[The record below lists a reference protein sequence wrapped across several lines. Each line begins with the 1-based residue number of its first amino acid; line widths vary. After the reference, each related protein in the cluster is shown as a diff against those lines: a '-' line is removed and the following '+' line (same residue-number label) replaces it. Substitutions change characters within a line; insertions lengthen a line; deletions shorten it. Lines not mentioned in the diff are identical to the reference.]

1 MLQNSLLRGALAA
14 TLLTLAAC
22 GGSSNDG
29 SSSTAG
35 SSAASSPSTGTSN
48 IANASTLIALS
59 SANYNV
65 PVANNSAVVTVNR
78 LGTSQGSATVSYT
91 TVSGTATAGTNYT
104 PTSGILAWAD
114 GDSSP
119 KTIVVPVSAKGTS
132 KLFGVNLVSVSG
144 AATLGSPTSATVTLA
159 STTAANSSSGA
170 STSSSSSSSSSGSK
184 SSSTSSSSS
193 GSGSSSGSS
202 SSSSG
207 TSAFSIAVSGNRLVN
222 GSGATVQL
230 RGVNMSGLE
239 LSSILG
245 SGDPWGYSGFGT
257 SSGTIPDDTFIRAQK
272 CNVVRLPLNEESWL
286 GYPNSSGTNPDPSGN
301 YVSVVKKSV
310 AQYTA
315 DGLYVIVD
323 LHWSAQ
329 GSAPANAQQM
339 MADSDHSITFWTSV
353 ANAFKDNP
361 AVIFELYNEPHDIS
375 NAVVSGGGGGWAGY
389 QQMLDAVRAT
399 GATNVVLMGG
409 TAWSND
415 ESWWTSNRPVDA
427 LNQIAA
433 AHHDYNQ
440 GLTYDIGTNPTAA
453 TAMLNAPGVPV
464 VITET
469 GDSNSGSS
477 YISAVLST
485 ADAQGYG
492 VVAWALNPADSF
504 GAPNLLQSFT
514 PPTAATTTSGAPYFN
529 WTLSHP

>member
-1 MLQNSLLRGALAA
+1 
-14 TLLTLAAC
+14 
-22 GGSSNDG
+22 
-29 SSSTAG
+29 
-35 SSAASSPSTGTSN
+35 
-48 IANASTLIALS
+48 
-59 SANYNV
+59 
-65 PVANNSAVVTVNR
+65 
-78 LGTSQGSATVSYT
+78 
-91 TVSGTATAGTNYT
+91 
-104 PTSGILAWAD
+104 
-114 GDSSP
+114 
-119 KTIVVPVSAKGTS
+119 
-132 KLFGVNLVSVSG
+132 
-144 AATLGSPTSATVTLA
+144 
-159 STTAANSSSGA
+159 
-170 STSSSSSSSSSGSK
+170 
-184 SSSTSSSSS
+184 
-193 GSGSSSGSS
+193 
-202 SSSSG
+202 
-207 TSAFSIAVSGNRLVN
+207 
-222 GSGATVQL
+222 
-230 RGVNMSGLE
+230 MSGLE